1 MQQQVFDLSTDAEVS
16 FETFFASPAQ
26 QWIIDSL
33 QTAIYQKQSD
43 FLTLTGSS
51 GSGKSHILKAS
62 CLYAHQLGMTSL
74 YLPIKKLMDFDPN
87 ALLPQLE
94 SFYWVCVDDIDVIK
108 ADAAWQSM
116 FFYLYNLRKE
126 EGKPLIF
133 SLQQPV
139 HHTEFTLLDLK
150 SRLAACLNLHLPAL
164 SDDDKIHL
172 LQLRAKQ
179 RGMRLTDQCATFII
193 QRSGRDLNALMT
205 VVDQLDV
212 ATLAAGRKITIPF
225 IKAQLGW

>member
-1 MQQQVFDLSTDAEVS
+1 MQQQVFDLATDAEVS
-16 FETFFASPAQ
+16 FDTFFASKPQ

-33 QTAIYQKQSD
+33 QTAIYQKKSD
-43 FLTLTGSS
+43 FITLTGNS

-74 YLPIKKLMDFDPN
+74 YLPIKELMNFDPDV
-87 ALLPQLE
+87 LLPQL
-94 SFYWVCVDDIDVIK
+94 SGYYWVCVDDIDAIK
-108 ADAAWQSM
+108 ADARWQAM

-133 SLQQPV
+133 SLNQPV

-150 SRLAACLNLHLPAL
+150 SRLAACLSLHLPSL
-164 SDDDKIHL
+164 SDEDKIQL

-193 QRSGRDLNALMT
+193 QRSGRDLKALMT
-205 VVDQLDV
+205 VVDQLD
-212 ATLAAGRKITIPF
+212 LASLEAGRKITIPF